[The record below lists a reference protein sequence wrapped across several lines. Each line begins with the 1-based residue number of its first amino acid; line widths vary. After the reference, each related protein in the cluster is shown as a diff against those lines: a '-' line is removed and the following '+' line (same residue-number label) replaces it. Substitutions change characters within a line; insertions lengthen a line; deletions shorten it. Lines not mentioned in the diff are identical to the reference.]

1 MLQKQYL
8 CRRFRKAPPP
18 LLGRTGRNH
27 PAAGRGGGGQ
37 QCPSSTPILAAA
49 NNMNIAEILKSEK
62 GALLVV
68 DAKDLKEFANTI
80 AAETAERLEREQ
92 ADMQITPTQAAN
104 MLGVDRSTLWRWGRE
119 NYLVPVKV
127 GAKCFYWL
135 SEVKRIKG
143 VRK

>member
-1 MLQKQYL
+1 M
-8 CRRFRKAPPP
+8 PPRAK
-18 LLGRTGRNH
+18 GEEEGSSS
-27 PAAGRGGGGQ
+27 
-37 QCPSSTPILAAA
+37 PSSTPKVAAA
-49 NNMNIAEILKSEK
+49 KYMNIAELMKSENST
-62 GALLVV
+62 LLVV

-92 ADMQITPTQAAN
+92 ADMQITPTQAAA

-135 SEVKRIKG
+135 SDVKRIKG

>member
-1 MLQKQYL
+1 M
-8 CRRFRKAPPP
+8 
-18 LLGRTGRNH
+18 
-27 PAAGRGGGGQ
+27 
-37 QCPSSTPILAAA
+37 AAA
-49 NNMNIAEILKSEK
+49 KYMNIAEILKNEN

-92 ADMQITPTQAAN
+92 ADMQITPTQAAT

-135 SEVKRIKG
+135 SDVKRIKG

>member
-1 MLQKQYL
+1 M
-8 CRRFRKAPPP
+8 
-18 LLGRTGRNH
+18 
-27 PAAGRGGGGQ
+27 
-37 QCPSSTPILAAA
+37 AAA
-49 NNMNIAEILKSEK
+49 NNMNIAEILKNEN

-80 AAETAERLEREQ
+80 AAETAERIEREQ

-135 SEVKRIKG
+135 SDVKRIKG